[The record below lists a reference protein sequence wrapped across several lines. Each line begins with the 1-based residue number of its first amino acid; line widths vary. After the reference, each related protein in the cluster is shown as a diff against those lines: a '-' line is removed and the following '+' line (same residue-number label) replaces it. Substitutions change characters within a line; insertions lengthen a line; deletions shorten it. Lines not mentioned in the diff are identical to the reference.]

1 MSLDIDELKKKII
14 YRSSYR
20 GTKEMD
26 ILLSSFVKDVINH
39 LDNDELE
46 NLFNLLNIDD
56 DNLYKFKTLMDILSY
71 SDGKMTILEIANA
84 INESFNDIYPI
95 VDKLV
100 QEGLLTTIYEQ

>member
-1 MSLDIDELKKKII
+1 MSLNIDELKKKII

-56 DNLYKFKTLMDILSY
+56 DNLYKFKQGIKT
-71 SDGKMTILEIANA
+71 EVQ
-84 INESFNDIYPI
+84 INENKISKMFKNYIY
-95 VDKLV
+95 KK
-100 QEGLLTTIYEQ
+100 

>member
-39 LDNDELE
+39 LGNNELE
-46 NLFNLLNIDD
+46 NLFNLLYIDD
-56 DNLYKFKTLMDILSY
+56 DNLYKFKQGIKTEVL
-71 SDGKMTILEIANA
+71 
-84 INESFNDIYPI
+84 INENRISKMFKDYIY
-95 VDKLV
+95 KK
-100 QEGLLTTIYEQ
+100 

>member
-1 MSLDIDELKKKII
+1 MSLNIDELKKKII

-56 DNLYKFKTLMDILSY
+56 DNLYKFKQGLKT
-71 SDGKMTILEIANA
+71 EAQ
-84 INESFNDIYPI
+84 INENRISKMFKDYIY
-95 VDKLV
+95 KK
-100 QEGLLTTIYEQ
+100 

>member
-56 DNLYKFKTLMDILSY
+56 DNLYKFKQGIKTEVQINVNRIS
-71 SDGKMTILEIANA
+71 KM
-84 INESFNDIYPI
+84 FKDYIY
-95 VDKLV
+95 KK
-100 QEGLLTTIYEQ
+100 

>member
-26 ILLSSFVKDVINH
+26 ILLSSFVKNVINH

-56 DNLYKFKTLMDILSY
+56 DNLYKFKQGIKT
-71 SDGKMTILEIANA
+71 EAQ
-84 INESFNDIYPI
+84 INENRISKMFKDYIY
-95 VDKLV
+95 KK
-100 QEGLLTTIYEQ
+100 

>member
-56 DNLYKFKTLMDILSY
+56 DNLYKFKQGMKT
-71 SDGKMTILEIANA
+71 EVQ
-84 INESFNDIYPI
+84 INENRISKMFKDYIY
-95 VDKLV
+95 KK
-100 QEGLLTTIYEQ
+100 

>member
-56 DNLYKFKTLMDILSY
+56 DNLYKFKQGIKT
-71 SDGKMTILEIANA
+71 EAQ
-84 INESFNDIYPI
+84 INENRISKMFKDYIY
-95 VDKLV
+95 KR
-100 QEGLLTTIYEQ
+100 

>member
-26 ILLSSFVKDVINH
+26 ILLSSFVKEVINH

-56 DNLYKFKTLMDILSY
+56 DNLYKFKQGIKT
-71 SDGKMTILEIANA
+71 EVQ
-84 INESFNDIYPI
+84 INENRISKMFKDYIY
-95 VDKLV
+95 KK
-100 QEGLLTTIYEQ
+100 

>member
-56 DNLYKFKTLMDILSY
+56 DNLYKFKYGVQTEVQITENRIS
-71 SDGKMTILEIANA
+71 KM
-84 INESFNDIYPI
+84 FKDYIY
-95 VDKLV
+95 KK
-100 QEGLLTTIYEQ
+100 

>member
-26 ILLSSFVKDVINH
+26 ILLSSFVKDVVNH

-56 DNLYKFKTLMDILSY
+56 DNLYKFKQGIKT
-71 SDGKMTILEIANA
+71 EVQ
-84 INESFNDIYPI
+84 INENRISKMFKDYIY
-95 VDKLV
+95 KK
-100 QEGLLTTIYEQ
+100 

>member
-1 MSLDIDELKKKII
+1 MSLDTDELKKKII

-56 DNLYKFKTLMDILSY
+56 DNLYKFKQGIKTE
-71 SDGKMTILEIANA
+71 TQ
-84 INESFNDIYPI
+84 INENRISKMFKDYIY
-95 VDKLV
+95 KR
-100 QEGLLTTIYEQ
+100 

>member
-39 LDNDELE
+39 LDNDELD

-56 DNLYKFKTLMDILSY
+56 DNLYKFKQGIKT
-71 SDGKMTILEIANA
+71 EAQ
-84 INESFNDIYPI
+84 INENRISKMFKDYIY
-95 VDKLV
+95 KK
-100 QEGLLTTIYEQ
+100 

>member
-26 ILLSSFVKDVINH
+26 ILLGSFVKDVINH
-39 LDNDELE
+39 LDNDQLK

-56 DNLYKFKTLMDILSY
+56 DNLYKFKQGIKT
-71 SDGKMTILEIANA
+71 EVQ
-84 INESFNDIYPI
+84 INENKISKMFKDYIC
-95 VDKLV
+95 KK
-100 QEGLLTTIYEQ
+100 

>member
-26 ILLSSFVKDVINH
+26 ILLSSFVKDVVNH

-46 NLFNLLNIDD
+46 KLFNLLNIDD
-56 DNLYKFKTLMDILSY
+56 DNLYKFKQGIKT
-71 SDGKMTILEIANA
+71 EVQ
-84 INESFNDIYPI
+84 INENRISKMFKDYIY
-95 VDKLV
+95 K
-100 QEGLLTTIYEQ
+100 E